1 MLINSREL
9 LQGAIALSV
18 NGQVKQKGD
27 LKDLIWSVNETIEQ
41 LSAAW
46 LLQPGDL
53 IFTGT
58 PAGVG
63 AVVQGDVMEGSIAG
77 LGSLRVAMK

>member
-1 MLINSREL
+1 
-9 LQGAIALSV
+9 LS
-18 NGQVKQKGD
+18 Q
-27 LKDLIWSVNETIEQ
+27 LIWSVGEVIAQ

-46 LLQPGDL
+46 VLQPGDL

-63 AVVQGDVMEGSIAG
+63 AVVQGDVMQGEIEG
-77 LGSLRVAMK
+77 LGILKVEVV